1 VTQSSFLTTSGSQ
14 VLTWV
19 VHAGLKDAVQS
30 TESQAG
36 SQRRS
41 VSSTSANVQEGIDNA
56 ADTVKAGSR
65 QAEEYAAEPEKVTVT
80 MTF

>member
-1 VTQSSFLTTSGSQ
+1 MTQSSFLTKPGSQ

-41 VSSTSANVQEGIDNA
+41 VSSTSANVQEGVDNA
-56 ADTVKAGSR
+56 ADAVKAGSR
-65 QAEEYAAEPEKVTVT
+65 QAEEYAAEPEKVV
-80 MTF
+80 